1 MLQEFADSDTTTVD
15 ISKTGV
21 EIDRSQLPEC
31 IIHPG
36 LSLDRQ
42 TYLYEQI
49 RVFCEPKYA
58 DVTCPM
64 PTSSR
69 PEASTGT
76 VVPPSKRIRPCSHC
90 KQPGHTKT
98 VRGKTTCPKLLN

>member
-15 ISKTGV
+15 IRKTGV
-21 EIDRSQLPEC
+21 EMDCSQLPEC
-31 IIHPG
+31 IIPPG

-49 RVFCEPKYA
+49 RVFCEPEYA

-69 PEASTGT
+69 PEASIDT
-76 VVPPSKRIRPCSHC
+76 VVPPSK
-90 KQPGHTKT
+90 
-98 VRGKTTCPKLLN
+98 